1 MFIIAYKSKMNRHS
15 LVFVTTFYI
24 WLFFGTL
31 PSLIASSSTLNY
43 NLYSERPH
51 RHEENTEFILRHNN
65 LRKGKV
71 NRQLLCDN
79 QSHQKIKEND
89 LNSFTRD
96 YDFLWDDKII
106 KKRNKRHR
114 HHHHNH
120 QHHTGSKKSFRSV
133 SDMFLENEDNLTPP
147 HWPVKKEAIV
157 EGDVLLGALMMVH
170 SREDTMTCGP
180 IMPQGGI
187 QSLEA
192 MLFTLDKINKGG
204 LIRNVTIGALALDD
218 CDKDT
223 YGLEMAVDFIKGEIF
238 FFLFSFQN
246 C

>member
-1 MFIIAYKSKMNRHS
+1 MNRRS
-15 LVFVTTFYI
+15 LIFVTTLYI
-24 WLFFGTL
+24 WLFFATL

-43 NLYSERPH
+43 NLYSERPR
-51 RHEENTEFILRHNN
+51 RHEENSEFILRHNN
-65 LRKGKV
+65 LRKGKG

-79 QSHQKIKEND
+79 QSHHKIKEND
-89 LNSFTRD
+89 LNSFSRD
-96 YDFLWDDKII
+96 YDFLWDDEII
-106 KKRNKRHR
+106 KHRNKRHR
-114 HHHHNH
+114 RHHHNH
-120 QHHTGSKKSFRSV
+120 QHHTGSKKTFRSV
-133 SDMFLENEDNLTPP
+133 SDMFLENEDLTPP

-187 QSLEA
+187 QALET

-223 YGLEMAVDFIKGEIF
+223 YGLEMAVDFIKGELFIF
-238 FFLFSFQN
+238 LVQITIYKIDWLEKLI
-246 C
+246 